1 MLMLNRSER
10 FILKLTCLG
19 SGTNLHA
26 RLTPSDPHDT
36 VKSEFCPRTPRDN
49 PLRTV
54 SGIGTMIS
62 SCIGRFARQ
71 KYRDVLVSVV
81 SNDRKEDESRGNIRV
96 LDVGSGNC
104 WLLSLLPTEYTR
116 IGIDMFTNVH
126 GIDDAFVD
134 PLAGRSIQFVL
145 GDGRRL
151 PFRDGIFDV
160 VYSNEFTS
168 HVSNIDDALMEQMR
182 ILRRGGLI
190 VIMDA
195 NILNPKTF
203 FYLFVVRYVRSR
215 SSGTRFGGM
224 KWLLR
229 RDRPLFEEAAQDK
242 RWEGWRDENIHS
254 HYWWRKKLRPY
265 SSCAD
270 FRVTTFWSYF
280 PFSCFGAIANKVLV
294 TGKRL

>member
-1 MLMLNRSER
+1 M
-10 FILKLTCLG
+10 TW
-19 SGTNLHA
+19 
-26 RLTPSDPHDT
+26 
-36 VKSEFCPRTPRDN
+36 
-49 PLRTV
+49 
-54 SGIGTMIS
+54 
-62 SCIGRFARQ
+62 SCIGRFVRQ

-81 SNDRKEDESRGNIRV
+81 SDNREEDESRGNIQV

-116 IGIDMFTNVH
+116 IGIDMFTNAH

-134 PLAGRSIQFVL
+134 RLGARSLQFVL

-151 PFRDGIFDV
+151 PFRDSIFDV

-168 HVSNIDDALMEQMR
+168 HVSNIDDALVEQMR
-182 ILRRGGLI
+182 VLRRGGI
-190 VIMDA
+190 IIIMDA

-203 FYLFVVRYVRSR
+203 FYLFVVRYLR
-215 SSGTRFGGM
+215 SGTRFGGM
-224 KWLLR
+224 KWLLH
-229 RDRPLFEEAAQDK
+229 RDRSAFEKATQDK

-265 SSCAD
+265 SNRAD
-270 FRVTTFWSYF
+270 FRITTFWSYF
-280 PFSCFGAIANKVLV
+280 PFSCFGVIANKVLV